1 MDTFQHFLKDWC
13 WGSRAAFISLL
24 NIDTSKEADELI
36 EGNAKLTDD
45 NCNRKRF
52 IKYLESNIITQD
64 REDALIEAIKELERR
79 LITVNKISSY
89 GFILDR
95 KDKK

>member
-1 MDTFQHFLKDWC
+1 MDTFEQFFKKWC
-13 WGSRAAFISLL
+13 WNSRAAFIALL
-24 NIDTSKEADELI
+24 NIHTSEEADELI
-36 EGNAKLTDD
+36 EGNAKLTDS
-45 NCNRKRF
+45 NCARKKF
-52 IKYLESNIITQD
+52 IQYLESNIITQD
-64 REDALIEAIKELERR
+64 REDALIEAITEMERR